1 MTNEPRTIELE
12 KGPVDDALMKRVL
25 IQWYQASRS
34 RLMKT
39 LEWTVT
45 VFFTAASVYFMA
57 VGQNAFA
64 WISVAGLAVCAFLLF
79 GYVPWLAHAALKVSK
94 KSPSYNEIK
103 RYRFSPGR
111 FWFQYGSE
119 RAVEGPLT
127 VFDKVYLTKDAVLFT
142 GGGRLALWLAR
153 EDLTG
158 DDLQILRCLLQQ
170 SQVHVSG
177 VFSFD
182 E

>member
-1 MTNEPRTIELE
+1 MTNENHTIELE

-25 IQWYQASRS
+25 VQWYQASRS

-45 VFFTAASVYFMA
+45 SFFTAASVYFMA

-64 WISVAGLAVCAFLLF
+64 WISVAGLAACAFLLF

-119 RAVEGPLT
+119 KPVEGPLS

-153 EDLTG
+153 EDLEP
-158 DDLQILRCLLQQ
+158 DDRRLLISYLRRQEVRVLGR
-170 SQVHVSG
+170 VNH
-177 VFSFD
+177 
-182 E
+182 

>member
-1 MTNEPRTIELE
+1 MTNESRTIELE

-25 IQWYQASRS
+25 VQWYQASRS

-45 VFFTAASVYFMA
+45 AFFTAASVYFMA

-64 WISVAGLAVCAFLLF
+64 WISVAGFAVCAFLLF

-119 RAVEGPLT
+119 QPVEGPLT

-153 EDLTG
+153 EDLE
-158 DDLQILRCLLQQ
+158 LAQVEQLLELLREAR
-170 SQVHVSG
+170 VPISG
-177 VFSFD
+177 
-182 E
+182 